1 MLYWL
6 TRSQD
11 PLKFWM
17 DGMPMVPAAPLENC
31 PIATSLGVLGK
42 KWALLVIR
50 DIAMRKTERF
60 SELLKTISGI
70 TPRVLSMRLKEL
82 EDAGIIHKV
91 ANVKSPRLVRW
102 NLTEMGWDA
111 LPILMSY
118 VAFGSKWYSKTVFA
132 DERPRDVSEIY
143 PQANLQQFEVDIG
156 VKNEEATVSRALRAN
171 TSPK

>member
-1 MLYWL
+1 M
-6 TRSQD
+6 TDSKD

-17 DGMPMVPAAPLENC
+17 DGMPMVPAAPLANC
-31 PIATSLGVLGK
+31 PIATSLGVLGR

-60 SELLKTISGI
+60 SELLRTIPGI

-82 EDAGIIHKV
+82 GDAGIIHKV
-91 ANVKSPRLVRW
+91 ADEKSPRLVRW

-132 DERPRDVSEIY
+132 DKRPRDVTEIY
-143 PQANLQQFEVDIG
+143 PQANLQPFEVDIG
-156 VKNEEATVSRALRAN
+156 VKNVEATVARSIGAN
-171 TSPK
+171 ASKTRVAK

>member
-1 MLYWL
+1 
-6 TRSQD
+6 
-11 PLKFWM
+11 M

-60 SELLKTISGI
+60 SELLRTIPGI
-70 TPRVLSMRLKEL
+70 TPRVLSMRLREL

-91 ANVKSPRLVRW
+91 ANEKSPRLVRW

-118 VAFGSKWYSKTVFA
+118 VAFGSKWFSKTVFA
-132 DERPRDVSEIY
+132 DRRRRDVSEVY
-143 PQANLQQFEVDIG
+143 PQKNLQPFEVDIG
-156 VKNEEATVSRALRAN
+156 VKNEEATVARALGAN
-171 TSPK
+171 TSPD

>member
-1 MLYWL
+1 M
-6 TRSQD
+6 TGSQD

-17 DGMPMVPAAPLENC
+17 DGMPMVPAAPLANC
-31 PIATSLGVLGK
+31 PIATSLGVLGR

-60 SELLKTISGI
+60 SELLRTIPGI
-70 TPRVLSMRLKEL
+70 TPRVLSMRLREL
-82 EDAGIIHKV
+82 DDAGIIHKV
-91 ANVKSPRLVRW
+91 ANEKSPRLVRW

-132 DERPRDVSEIY
+132 DKRPRDVSEIY
-143 PQANLQQFEVDIG
+143 PQTNLQPFEVDIG
-156 VKNEEATVSRALRAN
+156 VKNEEATVARSLRAN
-171 TSPK
+171 TSQTRIAK